1 MTAGD
6 LPDRSQAVY
15 TDADEIKTRLPEYH
29 LIGEAGVSGAIKTR
43 ARFVHEE
50 SSDIHKELIAES
62 LSAGKNVVADETGDS
77 GYDDH
82 RDARGTLRLGLASK
96 VRQARDSGAGQVDCH
111 FLSYPTDAAWER
123 ARERSMRTGREVP
136 EAVVRE
142 THSYAAR
149 NALRAM
155 REELFDY
162 IVLYDNDVP
171 EGMPP
176 RKVAE
181 RRRGEDEVIYDPEA
195 LKKIEAKAKER
206 LGE

>member
-1 MTAGD
+1 
-6 LPDRSQAVY
+6 
-15 TDADEIKTRLPEYH
+15 
-29 LIGEAGVSGAIKTR
+29 
-43 ARFVHEE
+43 
-50 SSDIHKELIAES
+50 
-62 LSAGKNVVADETGDS
+62 
-77 GYDDH
+77 
-82 RDARGTLRLGLASK
+82 
-96 VRQARDSGAGQVDCH
+96 
-111 FLSYPTDAAWER
+111 
-123 ARERSMRTGREVP
+123 
-136 EAVVRE
+136 
-142 THSYAAR
+142 
-149 NALRAM
+149 M